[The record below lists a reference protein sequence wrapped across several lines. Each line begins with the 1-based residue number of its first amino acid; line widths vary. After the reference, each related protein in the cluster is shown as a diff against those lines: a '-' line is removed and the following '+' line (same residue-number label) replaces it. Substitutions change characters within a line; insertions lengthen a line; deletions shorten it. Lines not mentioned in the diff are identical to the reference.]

1 MFSLSLSLSSR
12 LVGVLQAL
20 LHLRIARLPPLLDLV
35 SSTFL
40 CGVSSIAEFSGFF
53 PPLPLL
59 LICMSETQEGLGKE
73 SGDEESP
80 GEEGEQVRTSWKDV
94 QESV

>member
-1 MFSLSLSLSSR
+1 
-12 LVGVLQAL
+12 
-20 LHLRIARLPPLLDLV
+20 
-35 SSTFL
+35 
-40 CGVSSIAEFSGFF
+40 
-53 PPLPLL
+53 
-59 LICMSETQEGLGKE
+59 MSETQEGLGKE

>member
-1 MFSLSLSLSSR
+1 M
-12 LVGVLQAL
+12 LQAL
-20 LHLRIARLPPLLDLV
+20 LHLRIVRLPPLLDLV

-40 CGVSSIAEFSGFF
+40 CGVSSIAEFSAFF
-53 PPLPLL
+53 PPLRRLLL

>member
-1 MFSLSLSLSSR
+1 
-12 LVGVLQAL
+12 VLQAL

-53 PPLPLL
+53 SPLPLLLLL

-80 GEEGEQVRTSWKDV
+80 AEEGEQVRTSWKDV

>member
-1 MFSLSLSLSSR
+1 
-12 LVGVLQAL
+12 VLQAL

-53 PPLPLL
+53 SPLPLLLLLL

-73 SGDEESP
+73 SGDEESA